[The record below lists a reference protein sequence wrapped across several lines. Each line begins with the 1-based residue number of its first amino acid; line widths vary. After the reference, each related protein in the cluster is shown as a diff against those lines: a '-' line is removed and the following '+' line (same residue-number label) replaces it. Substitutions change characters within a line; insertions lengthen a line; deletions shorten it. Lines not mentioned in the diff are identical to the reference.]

1 MPHQHEAL
9 LIESSQ
15 SHCPVTSAIRA
26 DPAFCSAF
34 ESRGALHHPR
44 LVLPWLHWGSTFWT
58 SSVCGGGDSRGLGL
72 LSERALLCSFISCLT
87 EQCFLCLSSSFLLPP
102 FSFLSL
108 IFLALFLGV
117 HHGGWGDG

>member
-58 SSVCGGGDSRGLGL
+58 SSVVVVVIQ
-72 LSERALLCSFISCLT
+72 E
-87 EQCFLCLSSSFLLPP
+87 
-102 FSFLSL
+102 
-108 IFLALFLGV
+108 
-117 HHGGWGDG
+117 GWGSFQNVPYFVLSFPA